1 MQYVLRSGQYRFRR
15 IVGYGSPT
23 VVPTTSARSAN
34 RPIMGRRPV
43 DVAIAPA
50 KTHPGR
56 QGVVTNG
63 SSAAPGQ

>member
-1 MQYVLRSGQYRFRR
+1 MIRMVQKSLTCVH
-15 IVGYGSPT
+15 
-23 VVPTTSARSAN
+23 

-56 QGVVTNG
+56 QGVVTDG